1 MTKRTSASGNWLS
14 DNWFSRWG
22 DIAAPVII
30 FLVVATGTVCFLL
43 YHPSSGPFDKAPLAA
58 PGQPKSCDKSVVKT
72 PVKVYSPGAAATMN
86 IYIGRDGYREEGE
99 SGPLAIQKGKL
110 CPGSILTMH
119 TTQFA
124 RSDGHTLPANQVASW
139 AQVDNNGTDVTVW
152 VLVAPHHQ
160 RVSADGAFSGTVT
173 LDSPIAQGASIP
185 VIAHVTYQN
194 LDLVLAFGFLA
205 AFGGFTWAW
214 LLHNTAGGI
223 TKQGYFFRHV
233 MVCLAVL
240 LAASVPVVNVQ
251 VLANQDWQ
259 GSLSQFISLATIIGA
274 AAIAATPTFRAL
286 AVPKSLP
293 DRSRSKQT
301 EPQSASTASAS
312 TASAP
317 A

>member
-1 MTKRTSASGNWLS
+1 MSKDTSADRNWTSNNWLS
-14 DNWFSRWG
+14 TWG
-22 DIAAPVII
+22 DIAAPMIV
-30 FLVVATGTVCFLL
+30 FLVVAAGTVFFLL
-43 YHPSSGPFDKAPLAA
+43 YHPSSGPFDKAPLAV
-58 PGQPKSCDKSVVKT
+58 PVQPKNCDKTVVKT

-86 IYIGRDGYREEGE
+86 IYIGRDGNRAEGE

-124 RSDGHTLPANQVASW
+124 RSDGHTLAANQVVSW

-173 LDSPIAQGASIP
+173 LDSAIAQGASMP
-185 VIAHVTYQN
+185 VIAHVAYQN
-194 LDLVLAFGFLA
+194 LNLVLAFGFLA

-214 LLHNTAGGI
+214 LVHNATGGI
-223 TKQGYFFRHV
+223 TIQGFFFRHLT
-233 MVCLAVL
+233 VCLAVL
-240 LAASVPVVNVQ
+240 LAASIPVVNVQ

-286 AVPKSLP
+286 AVPKSLQ
-293 DRSRSKQT
+293 DRQNKPAES
-301 EPQSASTASAS
+301 QSASTAS
-312 TASAP
+312 TASAG
-317 A
+317 